1 MVLIKR
7 SEKML
12 INDILTNPWHI
23 FNDVDEETKEEFEL
37 SNILVDIACK
47 IFNFRLDNNM
57 TQKDLANKLEI
68 TQAMV
73 SKLES
78 GEYNPSI
85 EFLFK
90 ISKKLG
96 WRFELTFE
104 EKYTDIIIQYNMEDE
119 RQILNEADVKNIE
132 KLEFLEGLAS

>member
-1 MVLIKR
+1 
-7 SEKML
+7 ML
-12 INDILTNPWHI
+12 INDILNNPWDV
-23 FNDVDEETKEEFEL
+23 FNDVDEETRREFEL

-47 IFNFRLDNNM
+47 IINYRLDNDM

-90 ISKKLG
+90 ISKKLD
-96 WRFELTFE
+96 WRFGLIFE
-104 EKYTDIIIQYNMEDE
+104 ENHSNVLIQYN
-119 RQILNEADVKNIE
+119 IE
-132 KLEFLEGLAS
+132 KGQQLLDNTNKKTSEELEVLKGLAS

>member
-1 MVLIKR
+1 
-7 SEKML
+7 ML
-12 INDILTNPWHI
+12 INDILANPWDI
-23 FNDVDEETKEEFEL
+23 FNDIDEKIKQEFEL

-47 IFNFRLDNNM
+47 IINFRLDNNM
-57 TQKDLANKLEI
+57 TQKDLADKLEI

-104 EKYTDIIIQYNMEDE
+104 EKYTDIIIQYNIENE
-119 RQILNEADVKNIE
+119 WQTLNEADVKNSK

>member
-1 MVLIKR
+1 
-7 SEKML
+7 ML
-12 INDILTNPWHI
+12 INDILKNPWDI
-23 FNDVDEETKEEFEL
+23 FNDVDEETKQEFEL
-37 SNILVDIACK
+37 SNMLVDIACK
-47 IFNFRLDNNM
+47 IINYRLDNDM

-90 ISKKLG
+90 ISKKLN
-96 WRFELTFE
+96 WKFELTFE
-104 EKYTDIIIQYNMEDE
+104 ENYSDVLIQYNIEKE
-119 RQILNEADVKNIE
+119 QQILNEANE
-132 KLEFLEGLAS
+132 TTSEELELLKGLAA